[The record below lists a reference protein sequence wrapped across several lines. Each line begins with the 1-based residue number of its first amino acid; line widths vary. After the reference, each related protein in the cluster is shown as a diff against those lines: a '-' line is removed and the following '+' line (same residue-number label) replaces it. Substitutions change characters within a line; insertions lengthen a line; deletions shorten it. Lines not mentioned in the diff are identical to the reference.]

1 MLGRRTDHVEIL
13 GMNGKKL
20 IRNSTAEFLIFT
32 GQAGEQSI
40 EARYEDET
48 LWLSQKLMAELFGV
62 DVRTVSEHLKNIF
75 ASHELAP
82 EATIRKFRIVQ
93 QEGQREVSRA
103 VDFYNLDAIISVGY
117 RVNSLR
123 ATQFRQWAT
132 GVLREFAIKGYV
144 LDRQRMENGS
154 FLGEDYFERLLA
166 EIREIRLSER
176 RFYQKITDIYATSV
190 DYNKDAP
197 TTKAFFA
204 KVQNKLH
211 YAIHGHTA
219 AELIRKRAD
228 SSKSHM
234 GLTSWANAPEG
245 KILKTDV
252 AVAKNYLTKDELD
265 SLGRIVN
272 AYLELAEDRARRKI
286 PMSMEDWSKRLDAFL
301 EFDER
306 EVLQNSG
313 KISAKLAQTHAE
325 SEFEKYRI
333 VQDRLFESDFDKAVK
348 KLVAGKPNT
357 RDDG

>member
-1 MLGRRTDHVEIL
+1 
-13 GMNGKKL
+13 MNGKKL

-228 SSKSHM
+228 SSKPHM
-234 GLTSWANAPEG
+234 GLTSWASAPEG

-348 KLVAGKPNT
+348 KLAAGEPTT
-357 RDDG
+357 RNDG